1 MALII
6 CRLGLQI
13 LDPEGSTVSPGNWL
27 EQCPLDQGSLIYN
40 PSLANSQSRF
50 TEEMDVYQ
58 EPPICGALGTIPE
71 SCRPVQVQ
79 EQVTR
84 KPLFTL

>member
-27 EQCPLDQGSLIYN
+27 EQCPLDKGSLIYN

-58 EPPICGALGTIPE
+58 EPPICGGFEDGPTVNPTQSGTGP
-71 SCRPVQVQ
+71 RFFPW
-79 EQVTR
+79 
-84 KPLFTL
+84 